1 MCTFRLGIGG
11 SPNASV
17 RENPFGE
24 GFATEHRIV
33 LSVPGRFPAELPE
46 TVPEFDLLSNDGQ
59 YQMLVKC
66 EDISGNPTLTSYPI
80 NFEVMQTPD
89 TLEPILTN
97 FRPISGSYVLSGA
110 TSQAI
115 SFRLNEPAECKWD
128 SVDTNF
134 LSMANSFY
142 CDTSPSNIG
151 FLQGYHC
158 SGTLTNITS
167 ILNQESA
174 YYIRCKDQPWL
185 EWNED
190 EIYSRNENRESKVY
204 VLKPSAPLIVSN
216 VLPNGSI
223 VSGSNIPNITLSAS
237 TSNGAEFG
245 KASCRWRYTLRGVTT
260 SYYPFTITNSSSHS
274 VLLNSGLVN
283 GSYLFQVMCQDVA
296 GNIGYGNS
304 TIELRVDRSAP
315 IITRVFNDK
324 GNLKIGTSE
333 PSVCKYMFG
342 GASIS
347 CLFSLNSPNLTAM
360 YGTSS
365 TEHTTPWRKGST
377 YLLKCQDLFGNENT
391 NCGMVVNAY

>member
-1 MCTFRLGIGG
+1 
-11 SPNASV
+11 
-17 RENPFGE
+17 
-24 GFATEHRIV
+24 
-33 LSVPGRFPAELPE
+33 
-46 TVPEFDLLSNDGQ
+46 
-59 YQMLVKC
+59 
-66 EDISGNPTLTSYPI
+66 
-80 NFEVMQTPD
+80 
-89 TLEPILTN
+89 
-97 FRPISGSYVLSGA
+97 
-110 TSQAI
+110 
-115 SFRLNEPAECKWD
+115 
-128 SVDTNF
+128 
-134 LSMANSFY
+134 
-142 CDTSPSNIG
+142 
-151 FLQGYHC
+151 
-158 SGTLTNITS
+158 
-167 ILNQESA
+167 
-174 YYIRCKDQPWL
+174 
-185 EWNED
+185 
-190 EIYSRNENRESKVY
+190 